1 MSKAENQCNH
11 AEPANNPSAVLH
23 YYVVL
28 RRLYQKEDFVSI
40 YDESEAISLGWI
52 TEPGR
57 RVWVI
62 PPQNERTPTFVWE
75 FTDIDK
81 AIAFFEALRTAEIG
95 IPCAE
100 V

>member
-1 MSKAENQCNH
+1 MNNVENQRNH
-11 AEPANNPSAVLH
+11 AEPANNPTAVLH

-28 RRLYQKEDFVSI
+28 RRLYQKEDIVSI
-40 YDESEAISLGWI
+40 YDESEAISLKWI
-52 TEPGR
+52 TEPGH

-62 PPQNERTPTFVWE
+62 PPQDELSPTFVWE